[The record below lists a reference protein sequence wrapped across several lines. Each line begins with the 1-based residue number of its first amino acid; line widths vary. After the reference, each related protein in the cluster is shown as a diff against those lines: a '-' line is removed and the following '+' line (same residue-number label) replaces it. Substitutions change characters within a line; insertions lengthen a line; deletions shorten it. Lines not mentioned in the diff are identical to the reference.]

1 MEIKISKSLEDYH
14 NSINFM
20 ESHVNKMIYGDQ
32 KDLIW
37 LLEYPSIYTYGPLSK
52 KEDLLEPN
60 KFPVIST
67 KRGGQYTYHG
77 PGQRIVYLMV
87 DIKNNSKDVR
97 KFILLIESIIIKSL
111 RRIGLEAEN
120 NNRHHGIFINK
131 GDKLYKIA
139 SVGMKFKKWISY
151 HGFSLNIN
159 PQLENY
165 KGIRPC
171 GLNNDL
177 VTSITKEGIIIEK
190 KIIDDILIEEIKN
203 HLSQ

>member
-87 DIKNNSKDVR
+87 NIKNNSKDVR

-120 NNRHHGIFINK
+120 NNRHHEGPIA
-131 GDKLYKIA
+131 DKDRDEQ
-139 SVGMKFKKWISY
+139 VMM
-151 HGFSLNIN
+151 N
-159 PQLENY
+159 E
-165 KGIRPC
+165 
-171 GLNNDL
+171 
-177 VTSITKEGIIIEK
+177 V
-190 KIIDDILIEEIKN
+190 
-203 HLSQ
+203 